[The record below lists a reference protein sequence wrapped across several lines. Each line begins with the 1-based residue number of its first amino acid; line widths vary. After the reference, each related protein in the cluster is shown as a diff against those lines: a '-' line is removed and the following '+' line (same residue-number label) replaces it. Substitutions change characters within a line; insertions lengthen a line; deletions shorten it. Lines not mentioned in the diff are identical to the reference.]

1 MHEVNTVAK
10 KKKIEYNELETEN
23 ENELIE
29 EQDEPIIEEP
39 EDVEETQELSFGDES
54 YSRLSE
60 LADSDEWN

>member
-1 MHEVNTVAK
+1 MAK

-23 ENELIE
+23 ENDLIE

>member
-1 MHEVNTVAK
+1 MAK

-23 ENELIE
+23 ETELIE

>member
-1 MHEVNTVAK
+1 MAK

-39 EDVEETQELSFGDES
+39 EDVEETQELSFGDDS

>member
-1 MHEVNTVAK
+1 MAK
-10 KKKIEYNELETEN
+10 KKPIEYNELEAEN

-29 EQDEPIIEEP
+29 EQDESIIEEP

-60 LADSDEWN
+60 LADNDEWN

>member
-1 MHEVNTVAK
+1 MAK

-29 EQDEPIIEEP
+29 EQDEPIVEEP

-54 YSRLSE
+54 CSRLSE

>member
-1 MHEVNTVAK
+1 MAK
-10 KKKIEYNELETEN
+10 KKKIEYNELETEH

-29 EQDEPIIEEP
+29 EQDEPIIEES

>member
-1 MHEVNTVAK
+1 MAK

>member
-1 MHEVNTVAK
+1 MAK

-60 LADSDEWN
+60 LAESDEWN

>member
-1 MHEVNTVAK
+1 MAK

-29 EQDEPIIEEP
+29 EQDEPIVEEP

>member
-1 MHEVNTVAK
+1 MAK

-23 ENELIE
+23 ENELNE

-54 YSRLSE
+54 YSRLNE
-60 LADSDEWN
+60 LADNDEWN

>member
-1 MHEVNTVAK
+1 MAK

-39 EDVEETQELSFGDES
+39 DDVEETQELSFGDES

>member
-1 MHEVNTVAK
+1 MAK
-10 KKKIEYNELETEN
+10 KKKIEYNKLETEN

>member
-1 MHEVNTVAK
+1 MAK

-29 EQDEPIIEEP
+29 EQDEPIVEDL

>member
-1 MHEVNTVAK
+1 MNEVKTMAK

-60 LADSDEWN
+60 LAESDEWN